1 MSPSQ
6 RVVSAGLPEETLGRA
21 SRPRRRPAETIG
33 KDETALDGR
42 LWGLNRR
49 VLARVDHLP
58 HARGD
63 LMWCVV
69 LRPRGDMRLIFGS
82 PPGATPGA
90 CRGAHRHARG
100 DFEPKISVFETVGK
114 GHRHQRRGHA
124 RIGPCGWTDR
134 SSSRSTGAAIQ
145 AYVPAHPLRDERKM
159 LVESF
164 LARMEVSPTKNTGA
178 ACFATLPADVGNLSF
193 QMVAG
198 A

>member
-21 SRPRRRPAETIG
+21 GRPRRRPAETIG

-82 PPGATPGA
+82 PPGACRGHAGGPTGTPGA
-90 CRGAHRHARG
+90 ILSPKSQCSRRSARV
-100 DFEPKISVFETVGK
+100 I
-114 GHRHQRRGHA
+114 
-124 RIGPCGWTDR
+124 
-134 SSSRSTGAAIQ
+134 
-145 AYVPAHPLRDERKM
+145 
-159 LVESF
+159 
-164 LARMEVSPTKNTGA
+164 
-178 ACFATLPADVGNLSF
+178 
-193 QMVAG
+193 
-198 A
+198 